1 MLLLLACSFV
11 LWPLHWAG
19 AQTGEAP
26 LANNASVSSFCCGGE
41 KSPKSDIFLQKF
53 CSHQFS
59 QTMDIE
65 IQFRARARGPWEK
78 VARASRGSAG
88 AEPDTSAPSVIA
100 CPSARQPI
108 PHNPRLRPPL
118 PPEVGCTERERF
130 SITVSGSRVAGGGVL
145 MSIFFFSSLK
155 SGCRQSRG
163 SEGAE

>member
-1 MLLLLACSFV
+1 MFCGLF
-11 LWPLHWAG
+11 
-19 AQTGEAP
+19 TGQVHK
-26 LANNASVSSFCCGGE
+26 LANNAPVRSFCCGGE
-41 KSPKSDIFLQKF
+41 KSPKSYIFLQKF

-88 AEPDTSAPSVIA
+88 AEPGTSASSVTA

-118 PPEVGCTERERF
+118 PLEVGCTERQRAF
-130 SITVSGSRVAGGGVL
+130 FHHGFWQQGGRQRCAHEHV
-145 MSIFFFSSLK
+145 FFFSSLK
-155 SGCRQSRG
+155 SGCRWSRG